1 MKKEQIEEYIRLNE
15 MFWEECYRVCGIL
28 AGQLDDEYGEGM
40 SRVKCFGFEIVGNDD
55 RVGWEGSVE
64 YRGESEN
71 YSGSF
76 PLAYLTLSDDEL
88 KKIVELRNQLYQHLK
103 AEKRA
108 EEEEKQR
115 LSRKKLYE
123 KLKKEFEV

>member
-1 MKKEQIEEYIRLNE
+1 MKKEQIEEYIRLDE
-15 MFWEECYRVCGIL
+15 MFSNECCRVCNIL

-40 SRVKCFGFEIVGNDD
+40 SRIKCFGFEIVGNDD
-55 RVGWEGSVE
+55 RVGWEGSIE

-71 YSGSF
+71 FSGSF

-88 KKIVELRNQLYQHLK
+88 KKVVELKNQLYQYTLE

-108 EEEEKQR
+108 EEEKQR
-115 LSRKKLYE
+115 LSRKILYE
-123 KLKKEFEV
+123 ELKKEFEI